1 MIMLIT
7 CLYENN
13 ENIRKKKEFNSLEW
27 FGKWIADN
35 VMEIK
40 IIDVIQ
46 EED

>member
-1 MIMLIT
+1 MEII
-7 CLYENN
+7 CLYKYKYNGKIN
-13 ENIRKKKEFNSLEW
+13 EKKFDSYEF

-35 VMEIK
+35 TIEIS